1 MVYTAEP
8 DPLCYTGTTVL
19 KNKMGLR
26 RQDDLDEF
34 ELAMF
39 LTRADED
46 WPSGDLDYGHY
57 KALHRHL
64 FQDVYQWA
72 GKPRT
77 IRIGK
82 GGNWFCYPEYIDRE
96 MLRIFSA
103 LAASDHLVGL
113 APQEFAEKAPHVLAE
128 INAVHPFREG
138 NGRTQLA
145 FLSLLAENAG
155 MSFDDDV
162 LVQDRVI
169 QAMIDSFSGDE
180 KPLAKLIRA
189 IVGG

>member
-8 DPLCYTGTTVL
+8 DPLCYAGTTVL

-46 WPSGDLDYGHY
+46 WPPGELDYAHY

-64 FQDVYQWA
+64 FQDVYRWA
-72 GKPRT
+72 GKPRSL
-77 IRIGK
+77 RIGK
-82 GGNWFCYPEYIDRE
+82 GGNWFCYPEYIDGE
-96 MLRIFSA
+96 MQRIFTD
-103 LAASDHLVGL
+103 LAASGHLLGL
-113 APQEFAEKAPHVLAE
+113 PRLEFAEKAAHILAE

-180 KPLAKLIRA
+180 EPLAKLIGE